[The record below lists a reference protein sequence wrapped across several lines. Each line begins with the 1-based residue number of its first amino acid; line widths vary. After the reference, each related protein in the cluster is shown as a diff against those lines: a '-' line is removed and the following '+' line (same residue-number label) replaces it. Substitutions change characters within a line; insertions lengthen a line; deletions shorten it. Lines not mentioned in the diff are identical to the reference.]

1 MNNQF
6 QQASNSSNS
15 SQQNDKSQD
24 KKTEKMAKFPDW
36 DILPKS
42 QFINPRI
49 NKVGKN

>member
-6 QQASNSSNS
+6 EQSQNLSNST
-15 SQQNDKSQD
+15 QQNDQGQI

-49 NKVGKN
+49 NKVDKN

>member
-6 QQASNSSNS
+6 EQTSNSSNS
-15 SQQNDKSQD
+15 SQQNDQGQN
-24 KKTEKMAKFPDW
+24 KKAEKMAKFPDW

-49 NKVGKN
+49 NKIGKN